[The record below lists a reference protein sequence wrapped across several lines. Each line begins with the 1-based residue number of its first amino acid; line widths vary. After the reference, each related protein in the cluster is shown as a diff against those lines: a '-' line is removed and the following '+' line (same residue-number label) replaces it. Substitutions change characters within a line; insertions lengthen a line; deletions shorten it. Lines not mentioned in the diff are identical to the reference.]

1 MTIPA
6 HAAPIGSRMPSARE
20 REGAN
25 QLRKLLAAHLAGD
38 AKLKIVNEKTKTPV
52 DLVLSPAMTDLLM
65 EVFRHVG
72 RGDAVTLIPV
82 SQMLTTQQAA
92 DILNVSRPYLI
103 SLLEKGEI
111 EFALVGRHRRI
122 EADKLLAYKA
132 KRDKTRSDAL
142 ASLAAL
148 DGEML

>member
-1 MTIPA
+1 MTMPA

-25 QLRKLLAAHLAGD
+25 QLRKLLAAHLAGE
-38 AKLKIVNEKTKTPV
+38 AKLKIVNEETKTPV
-52 DLVLSPAMTDLLM
+52 ELVLTPSMTNLLM
-65 EVFRHVG
+65 EVFRHIG
-72 RGDAVTLIPV
+72 RGDAVTLMPV

-92 DILNVSRPYLI
+92 DVLNVSRPYLI
-103 SLLEKGEI
+103 SLLEKKEI
-111 EFALVGRHRRI
+111 EFTLVGRHRRI

-132 KRDKTRSDAL
+132 ERDSTRSDAL

-148 DGEML
+148 DGETL